1 MYPKPEDDLRGWD
14 VHAIGAGAGHHIAHA
29 DESVI
34 AWGASCTSGELGQGV
49 SQSLPTPTAGYRH
62 TSSRPSPWG

>member
-34 AWGASCTSGELGQGV
+34 AWGAACTSGELGQGV
-49 SQSLPTPTAGYRH
+49 SQS
-62 TSSRPSPWG
+62 